1 MSGRPPQPD
10 PKKAE
15 EVFLAVADLP
25 REHAEGVLRERCAG
39 DGALEALVRELLG
52 FHAQGEG
59 VLDKPELLTKGVPFF
74 RRDLAE
80 ETLPAGTR
88 LGEYVIEKLIGTGG
102 MGSVYLATQDRPR
115 RTVALKV
122 IRRGVA
128 TAAMIRRFEH
138 EAEVLGRLQ
147 HPGIA
152 QIYEAGAAAV
162 DPGEYPQP
170 YIAMEFIDG
179 ESLSA
184 HSKSHGLSCTQ
195 KLELMARVCD
205 AVQHAHQRG
214 VIHRD
219 LKPGN
224 ILVDRAGQPKILDF
238 GVARA
243 ADADLRVVTLQTSVG
258 QLIGTL
264 PYMSPE
270 QVLADPS
277 EVDTRSDVY
286 ALGVMLYELLTGKL
300 PLDVGSR
307 PIPEAA
313 RLIREETP
321 SRLSSV
327 SREYRGDVETI
338 VAKAMDKQKRRRY
351 QSAAELA
358 GDIRLHLRG
367 MPISAKQDS
376 AWYVLVKQAQRHRVV
391 AGVGAALLASLL
403 AFTVYASVQAGR
415 FQRLARSESLAKSA
429 AEGAGE
435 VAAREAARANEQAE
449 RLNDQLYAS
458 NIERGRLLG
467 LAGNLVQAE
476 DILWRGFLARPF
488 NARGRWA
495 LWEFYERHP
504 CRWSRSAFPAGAS
517 LVCVSPTGEIAVA
530 SETGEIAI
538 YEPAR
543 GDEIRRWIAD
553 TRLPLA
559 MRFSADGRSLVVVK
573 RTAVVSTFDLATVAD
588 PTPPP
593 KDVPI
598 PSPTGG
604 IAFGLSR
611 DGTRF
616 ALWKRGGELIIMRTS
631 DGSVTQTLRD
641 DAADQASCL
650 AFSDAGD
657 LLAIGTAAGV
667 LKVMKLATGETV
679 RMWTTEPGSLIGLDF
694 SDDGSLV
701 AAGHRSRFVRVMRVS
716 DGEVVG
722 TFRSELAASRYVEF
736 SPDGRTLMG
745 SDVGATC
752 IWDIRD
758 GRLTRE
764 IAMHRGGGAEAAW
777 TRDGNGLVSTGR
789 DGMLRMWEPTS
800 VPGTRDFE
808 GHTSWVFGA
817 ATSPVDG
824 TLASVGGEGAV
835 RFWNRDGSSLGELK
849 VSMARIRVLLFT
861 PDGSRMFAGGA
872 DGKVHVIDPVAR
884 TELASFD
891 GPNKAEVSSLTLTPD
906 GSRLV
911 VGGYTHVIA
920 IHRTADLS
928 LETTLTLPRT
938 AGAVRSLLITRDGK
952 TMYTDGCGPE
962 VCVFDLPSLT
972 LRERLTGPAV
982 LRNLSL
988 SEDTG
993 RLAAG
998 MDDGRISL
1006 WDIKTG
1012 QFLATLDGHSTGVWA
1027 VAFSPTGRVLASGSD
1042 DSTVKLWDPASGAVL
1057 VSLAPG
1063 RGEVPFV
1070 SFSPDGHMLIASFQN
1085 RTFRTWDLLHYNLSI
1100 VGNIDHQIERLSG
1113 ELDPS
1118 VDLTGIRN
1126 WAAQI
1131 RRQVPAR

>member
-1 MSGRPPQPD
+1 MTGHPPQPD

-25 REHAEGVLRERCAG
+25 REQAEAALRERCAG
-39 DGALEALVRELLG
+39 DAALEALVRELLG
-52 FHAQGEG
+52 FHMQGEG

-80 ETLPAGTR
+80 EALPAGTR

-102 MGSVYLATQDRPR
+102 MGSVYLATQGRPR

-152 QIYEAGAAAV
+152 QIYEAGAASV
-162 DPGEYPQP
+162 GPGEYPQP
-170 YIAMEFIDG
+170 YIAMEYIDG

-184 HSKSHGLSCTQ
+184 HAKSHGLTRAQ

-224 ILVDRAGQPKILDF
+224 ILVDRTGQPKILDF

-243 ADADLRVVTLQTSVG
+243 ADADLRVATLQTSVG

-321 SRLSSV
+321 SRLSSI

-358 GDIRLHLRG
+358 EDIRLHLRG

-415 FQRLARSESLAKSA
+415 FQRLARSESLARKTA
-429 AEGAGE
+429 VDAGE

-476 DILWRGFLARPF
+476 DLLWRSFLARPLSS
-488 NARGRWA
+488 RGRWA

-504 CRWSRSAFPAGAS
+504 CRWSRSAFPVGAS
-517 LVCVSPTGEIAVA
+517 FVAVGPAGEIAVA
-530 SETGEIAI
+530 SNTGDIAL
-538 YEPAR
+538 YEPSR
-543 GDEIRRWIAD
+543 GDEQRRWTVDA
-553 TRLPLA
+553 RLPLA
-559 MRFSADGRSLVVVK
+559 MRFSADGRSLIVIK
-573 RTAVVSTFDLATVAD
+573 RTGVISTYDMASPAD
-588 PTPPP
+588 APPASS
-593 KDVPI
+593 DVPI
-598 PSPTGG
+598 PSTAGVT
-604 IAFGLSR
+604 AFGLSS
-611 DGTRF
+611 DGASL
-616 ALWKRGGELIIMRTS
+616 ALWKRGGELMIVNTA
-631 DGSVTQTLRD
+631 DGAVTQTLKD
-641 DAADQASCL
+641 DAADPASCI
-650 AFSDAGD
+650 AFSDSRD
-657 LLAIGTAAGV
+657 LLAIGTAGGL
-667 LKVMKLATGETV
+667 LKIMNRATGEIV
-679 RMWTTEPGSLIGLDF
+679 RRWTTEPGNLIGLDF
-694 SDDGSLV
+694 SDDGSMV
-701 AAGHRSRFVRVMRVS
+701 AAGHRSRFIQVMRVS
-716 DGEVVG
+716 DGELIG
-722 TFRSELAASRYVEF
+722 TFRSELAASRYVAI
-736 SPDGRTLMG
+736 SPDGRHLMG
-745 SDVGATC
+745 SDMGATC
-752 IWDIRD
+752 IWNIRD
-758 GRLTRE
+758 GSLTRQ
-764 IAMHRGGGAEAAW
+764 IVMHRGGSAEAAW
-777 TRDGNGLVSTGR
+777 TRDGTGLVSTGR

-817 ATSPVDG
+817 VTSPTDQ
-824 TLASVGGEGAV
+824 TLVSAGGEGVV
-835 RFWNRDGSSLGELK
+835 RFWRRDGTSLGELK
-849 VSMARIRVLLFT
+849 VSTARIRILLFT
-861 PDGSRMFAGGA
+861 PDGSRLFAGSA
-872 DGKVHVIDPVAR
+872 DGRVHVVDPASR
-884 TELASFD
+884 TLLTSFE
-891 GPNKAEVSSLTLTPD
+891 GPGKAEVSSLALTPD
-906 GSRLV
+906 GSSLV
-911 VGGYTHVIA
+911 VGGYTNIINVHNLP
-920 IHRTADLS
+920 DLS
-928 LETTLTLPRT
+928 LRASLTLPRT
-938 AGAVRSLLITRDGK
+938 GGVVRSLLITRDGM

-962 VCVFDLPSLT
+962 VCVFDMQTLT

-988 SEDTG
+988 SEGTG

-998 MDDGRISL
+998 MDDGRICL
-1006 WDIKTG
+1006 WNVQTG

-1042 DSTVKLWDPASGAVL
+1042 DSTVKLWDPEAGVVL
-1057 VSLAPG
+1057 VSLSPG

-1070 SFSPDGHMLIASFQN
+1070 SFSPDGHLLIACFQN
-1085 RTFRTWDLLHYNLSI
+1085 RTFRTWNLLHYNLSI
-1100 VGNIDHQIERLSG
+1100 AGNIEHQIQRLSG

-1118 VDLTGIRN
+1118 IDLTGVRDWARMIRE
-1126 WAAQI
+1126 
-1131 RRQVPAR
+1131 QVPQH

>member
-1 MSGRPPQPD
+1 MSGDSPQPD

-25 REHAEGVLRERCAG
+25 REQAEAGLRERCAG
-39 DGALEALVRELLG
+39 DPALEALVRELLG
-52 FHAQGEG
+52 FHMQGEG

-80 ETLPAGTR
+80 EVLPAGTR
-88 LGEYVIEKLIGTGG
+88 LGEYVVEKLLGTGG
-102 MGSVYLATQDRPR
+102 MGSVYLATQGRPR

-122 IRRGVA
+122 IRRGIA

-162 DPGEYPQP
+162 GAGDYPQP

-184 HSKSHGLSCTQ
+184 HAKSHALSRSQ

-224 ILVDRAGQPKILDF
+224 ILVDRTGQPKILDF

-286 ALGVMLYELLTGKL
+286 ALGVMLYELLTGRL

-338 VAKAMDKQKRRRY
+338 VAKAMEKQKRRRY

-358 GDIRLHLRG
+358 EDIRLHLRG

-376 AWYVLVKQAQRHRVV
+376 AWYVLLKQAQRHRVV

-415 FQRLARSESLAKSA
+415 FQRLARSESLAKTA
-429 AEGAGE
+429 AVDASKT
-435 VAAREAARANEQAE
+435 AAREAARASEQAE
-449 RLNDQLYAS
+449 RLDEQLYAS

-488 NARGRWA
+488 NPRGRWA
-495 LWEFYERHP
+495 LWEFYEQHP
-504 CRWSRSAFPAGAS
+504 CRWSRAAFPGGAS
-517 LVCVSPTGEIAVA
+517 LVCVGPAGDIAVA
-530 SETGEIAI
+530 SNTGEIAI
-538 YEPAR
+538 YDALR
-543 GDEIRRWIAD
+543 GEETRRWSAD
-553 TRLPLA
+553 NRLPLA
-559 MRFSADGRSLVVVK
+559 MRFSGDGRSLVVAK
-573 RTAVVSTFDLATVAD
+573 RSAIMTTYDLATRPDA
-588 PTPPP
+588 PPGAA
-593 KDVPI
+593 DVPI
-598 PSPTGG
+598 PSPSGAA
-604 IAFGLSR
+604 AFALSN
-611 DGTRF
+611 DGSRV
-616 ALWKRGGELIIMRTS
+616 ALWKRGGEIVLVRTA
-631 DGSVTQTLRD
+631 DGTIVTSLKD
-641 DAADQASCL
+641 DPADPASAL
-650 AFSDAGD
+650 ALSDAGD
-657 LLAIGTAAGV
+657 LIAIGTAGGALRV
-667 LKVMKLATGETV
+667 LKIATGEVIRRWSTD
-679 RMWTTEPGSLIGLDF
+679 PGNILGVDF
-694 SDDGSLV
+694 SDDGSLI
-701 AAGHRSRFVRVMRVS
+701 ALGSRSRFVMVMRLA
-716 DGEVVG
+716 DGQVLG
-722 TFRSELAASRYVEF
+722 TFRSELAASRYVAI
-736 SPDGRTLMG
+736 SPDGHHVMG
-745 SDVGATC
+745 SDMGATC
-752 IWDIRD
+752 VWDIRD
-758 GRLTRE
+758 GALTRQ

-777 TRDGNGLVSTGR
+777 TRDGTGLVSTGR
-789 DGMLRMWEPTS
+789 DGMLRMWEPNS

-817 ATSPVDG
+817 VTSPTDQTIVS
-824 TLASVGGEGAV
+824 AGGEGIL
-835 RFWNRDGSSLGELK
+835 RFWRRDGSSVGELR
-849 VSMARIRVLLFT
+849 VSSARIRSLLFT
-861 PDGSRMFAGGA
+861 PDGSRMYAGSA
-872 DGKVHVIDPVAR
+872 DGKVHVVDPASR
-884 TELASFD
+884 TVLTSID
-891 GPNKAEVSSLTLTPD
+891 GPDKAEVCSLALTPD
-906 GSRLV
+906 GSRLI
-911 VGGYTHVIA
+911 VGGYSHVINV
-920 IHRTADLS
+920 HSLPDLS
-928 LETTLTLPRT
+928 LHATLTLPRT
-938 AGAVRSLLITRDGK
+938 GGVVRSLLITRDGT

-962 VCVFDLPSLT
+962 VCVFDLDSLS

-1006 WDIKTG
+1006 WNIKTG

-1042 DSTVKLWDPASGAVL
+1042 DSTVKLWDPESGVVL

-1070 SFSPDGHMLIASFQN
+1070 GFSPDGHLLVATFQN

-1100 VGNIDHQIERLSG
+1100 AGNIDHQIHRLSG
-1113 ELDPS
+1113 ELDPAI
-1118 VDLTGIRN
+1118 DLTGIRD
-1126 WAAQI
+1126 WARMI
-1131 RRQVPAR
+1131 REQVPAR